1 MTLVEIEANLPN
13 GFHDAEIE
21 ELVWNY
27 RTDSASFTMKLWVPK
42 ATDQEIEIYRLGRL
56 DVKDILFMA
65 IDPPH
70 PRDSD
75 PKPYKPSG
83 SLQIDGVATTETIF
97 PGSTKLKQQ
106 LPSETQIYSF
116 YVVDWNSY
124 IHIAAGEAELVW
136 IGERETMGK

>member
-1 MTLVEIEANLPN
+1 MTLAEIEANLPN

-27 RTDSASFTMKLWVPK
+27 RTDSASFTMKLWVPE
-42 ATDQEIEIYRLGRL
+42 ATDQDIEIYRLGRL
-56 DVKDILFMA
+56 DVKDIVFMA
-65 IDPPH
+65 IEPPH

-83 SLQIDGVATTETIF
+83 ALQIDGMVTTETIF
-97 PGSTKLKQQ
+97 PGLLKLKQK
-106 LPSETQIYSF
+106 LPPEVQIYSF
-116 YVVDWNSY
+116 YVVNWNSN

-136 IGERETMGK
+136 IGEREIMGK